1 MTILI
6 RASSSIQLWCLQHP
20 NFLTKSL
27 LTLLYSIDVIIY
39 SLQGAR
45 SFLTKRSELFGP
57 NYAALG
63 RLIVGEFTMAAELIK
78 NPQQRGAFLGRARLL
93 RQRLPPDFLL
103 FLSDQ
108 EAGGTDL
115 HKTLHDFIWDSLLIQ
130 AQNRSSDPQLQQLID
145 ELVQSA
151 KLKGNPPAA
160 KAITPDVQRMV
171 IRYMMLVLL
180 EVTVNEAQ
188 VETIRKLFYTG
199 GPTSSYIA
207 AALIPLAP
215 PSFLLGGLHRN
226 IDEITQLIQNSP
238 ALKDYAPSAANH
250 NLTKQEWSSLLL
262 AVIGIAALGGGGN
275 LATYILSEIP
285 ADFPI
290 DTSDKVAVQRAVLET
305 ARRHAPVNNVNV
317 IIPKPMEFQV
327 AGKTYSLPKGS
338 VVAASIGLAS
348 LDANQ
353 FPDPNAFKPD
363 RDNLMSAT
371 ISFNSIG
378 FHATNDTGR
387 RTCPGRNVALT
398 MCSDLL
404 VAWRNA
410 VS

>member
-1 MTILI
+1 MTTII
-6 RASSSIQLWCLQHP
+6 RASGCIQLWCLQHP

-27 LTLLYSIDVIIY
+27 LTVFYSVDVIIY

-45 SFLTKRSELFGP
+45 SFLTKRSEIFGS

-63 RLIVGEFTMAAELIK
+63 RLIVGEYNMTAELIK

-103 FLSDQ
+103 FLSDKD
-108 EAGGTDL
+108 AGGSD
-115 HKTLHDFIWDSLLIQ
+115 HHQTLHNFIWNNLLIQ
-130 AQNRSSDPQLQQLID
+130 AQNRLSDPQLQQLID

-151 KLKGNPPAA
+151 QLKGNPPAA

-180 EVTVNEAQ
+180 EVKLNEAQ

-199 GPTSSYIA
+199 GLTSSYIT

-215 PSFLLGGLHRN
+215 PGFLLGGLRRN

-238 ALKDYAPSAANH
+238 ALKDYTPSTANY
-250 NLTKQEWSSLLL
+250 NSTKQEWSSLLL

-290 DTSDKVAVQRAVLET
+290 DTSDKAAVQQAVLET

-327 AGKTYSLPKGS
+327 AGKACTLPEGT

-348 LDANQ
+348 LDAEQ

-363 RDNLMSAT
+363 RDNLMSAML
-371 ISFNSIG
+371 SFNSIG

-404 VAWRNA
+404 ITWRNA